1 MAKPA
6 RKYEFSHAAVPFDPL
21 KYVKQLEQVGFTRDQ
36 AEVQAETFLSIVQ
49 EQLIT
54 KYDLKELENEIKHDM
69 KELEGELKQNMK
81 ELEGELKHNMKE
93 LEGELKQNIKE
104 LETKTTIE
112 SESIR
117 RDIKEL
123 ETKTTTQL
131 EILRRD
137 LKVWLGGMLVSLVLI
152 FSTIVTLIPHLTK
165 Y

>member
-54 KYDLKELENEIKHDM
+54 KYDLKELENEIKHD
-69 KELEGELKQNMK
+69 MK

>member
-54 KYDLKELENEIKHDM
+54 KYDLKELENE
-69 KELEGELKQNMK
+69 LKQNMK
-81 ELEGELKHNMKE
+81 ELE
-93 LEGELKQNIKE
+93 
-104 LETKTTIE
+104 TKTAIE

-131 EILRRD
+131 EILRRN